1 MVNIANLRPGEGIMR
16 YKSEH
21 LLRRETIDNLDWA
34 FAECDKTF
42 RAHELTKSIL
52 AGDDITKAAS
62 ADLETAKADVANLQA
77 THAAK
82 ASEYVDTHA
91 LEHLAATM
99 REYTKRTAQNHEDR
113 RRSRR
118 VNEAW
123 ASGPSLNT
131 IQ

>member
-1 MVNIANLRPGEGIMR
+1 MHERIE
-16 YKSEH
+16 
-21 LLRRETIDNLDWA
+21 NLDWA
-34 FAECDKTF
+34 FAECEKTA

-52 AGDDITKAAS
+52 AGDDLSKAAS

-82 ASEYVDTHA
+82 AADYVDTHA
-91 LEHLAATM
+91 LERLAATM
-99 REYTKRTAQNHEDR
+99 REYVKRTAQNHEDR

-123 ASGPSLNT
+123 ASGPSTT
-131 IQ
+131 IIQ